1 MKGLSPGEGV
11 NPKGLQDCLYSIY
24 SFRAGAMGVAGV
36 WSPSRGDGMAG
47 VWSSPN
53 RKLPACN
60 EIESTVE
67 KR

>member
-24 SFRAGAMGVAGV
+24 SFRAGVMGV
-36 WSPSRGDGMAG
+36 AG

-60 EIESTVE
+60 EIESTV
-67 KR
+67 